1 MTVAGIDFS
10 SRAVHIVLLDADT
23 TDASLRVFA
32 MLGSTPFERAR
43 SLRRVF
49 PTRGFWEDNGVYLVG
64 IEDPHSR
71 ANHTAK
77 ALGLAAGAIAAL
89 LPNAMTVVQTA
100 PSEWHRLFTGNASA
114 SKDEVAA
121 HARQVWPEPPPDG
134 DDNAWDAYGIAWAV
148 RTLNQHA
155 VQQSLAIPS

>member
-10 SRAVHIVLLDADT
+10 SRAVHVVLLEDDT
-23 TDASLRVFA
+23 DHASLRIFELHGA
-32 MLGSTPFERAR
+32 TPFERAR

-49 PTRGFWEDNGVYLVG
+49 PTRGFWEDNGVYLVA

-100 PSEWHRLFTGNASA
+100 PSEWHRLFAGTAGA
-114 SKDEVAA
+114 SKDDVQ
-121 HARQVWPEPPPDG
+121 ARGRAVWPDPPAG
-134 DDNAWDAYGIAWAV
+134 CDDNAWDAYGIAWAV
-148 RTLNQHA
+148 RTLNNT
-155 VQQSLAIPS
+155 AIQKASTA